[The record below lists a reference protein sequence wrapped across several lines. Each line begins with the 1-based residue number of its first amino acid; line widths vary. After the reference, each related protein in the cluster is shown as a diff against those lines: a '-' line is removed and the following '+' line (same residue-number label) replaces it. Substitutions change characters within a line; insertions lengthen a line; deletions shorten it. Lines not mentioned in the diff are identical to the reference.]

1 MTNFNKILYEALLVA
16 FGKVLAKY
24 NVFAQGYILKDVG
37 EEIIN
42 YLNSHG
48 FAFEEKGNID
58 DLAVLTE
65 LFVKNGFADCLEIE
79 DADIG
84 KNYIWKNLYGI
95 AAYKEL
101 FDIAD
106 NPFLSCPLNLCLY
119 YIADKHHKTMRLYSK
134 SFDMEHGIAQSQY
147 DVVEKEDHQEDAFG
161 ALILENVK
169 LYELARIREEQYHH
183 QSITDALTG
192 ISNRRHI
199 IEEGTKAFSR
209 AQRYNLPLSIL
220 MIDIDRFKRIN
231 DIYGHSTGDRAIC
244 VLASICRQ
252 LVREM
257 DLTGR
262 LGGEEFVI
270 ILPDTSIEGA
280 YNLAERIRKT
290 VEQEKIQA
298 DDNSCF
304 SMSIS
309 IGVTDYHDN
318 ISNFENMLSIADNAL
333 YKAKNMGRNRVVI
346 ADAEESNESNCGL

>member
-1 MTNFNKILYEALLVA
+1 MKDFNKILYEALLVA

-48 FAFEEKGNID
+48 FQFEEQGNLD
-58 DLAVLTE
+58 DLTVLTE

-79 DADIG
+79 NADIG

-95 AAYKEL
+95 EAYKEL

-134 SFDMEHGIAQSQY
+134 SFDMEHKVAQSQY
-147 DVVEKEDHQEDAFG
+147 DIVEKEDNQEDAFG
-161 ALILENVK
+161 ALVLENVK
-169 LYELARIREEQYHH
+169 LYELARIREEQYHRL
-183 QSITDALTG
+183 SITDVLTG

-199 IEEGTKAFSR
+199 LEEGTKVFLR
-209 AQRYNLPLSIL
+209 AQRYKLPLSLL

-231 DIYGHSTGDRAIC
+231 DTYGHSTGDRAIC
-244 VLASICRQ
+244 KLASICRQ
-252 LVREM
+252 LVRES

-270 ILPDTSIEGA
+270 VLPDTPLDGA
-280 YNLAERIRKT
+280 INLAERLRKT
-290 VEQEKIQA
+290 VEEEKIPA

-304 SMSIS
+304 SMSVS
-309 IGVTDYHDN
+309 IGVATYNDSS
-318 ISNFENMLSIADNAL
+318 INFENMLSCSDMAL
-333 YKAKNMGRNRVVI
+333 YKAKELGRNRVVI
-346 ADAEESNESNCGL
+346 AEDEFTPIAKL